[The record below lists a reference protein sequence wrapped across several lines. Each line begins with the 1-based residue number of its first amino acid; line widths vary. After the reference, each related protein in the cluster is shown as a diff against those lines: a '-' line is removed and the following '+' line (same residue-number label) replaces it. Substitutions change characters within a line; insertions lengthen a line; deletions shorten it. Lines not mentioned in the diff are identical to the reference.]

1 MAESNQGSVRF
12 ATETDWGETPAAV
25 SATEARIT
33 SEALAHNKQTV
44 ISQEV
49 RSDREIASV
58 LEVAQS
64 AAGPINFE
72 LSYGD
77 HEVMITNALRT
88 TLASARVASIS
99 TVFASTSFT
108 VPSTI
113 NLLGS
118 FSVGQWVRVTDDD
131 GATTASTAVQ
141 ISSLTSTVANVIGQT
156 FASVTTTSA
165 TILGRTVVNG
175 TTKGSMFLETSF
187 QDITAVKY
195 FTGMRVDT
203 LSLNIQ
209 SAQIVTGTFGFTGKR
224 GFTASTTKTSVVVSA
239 GTTSPMTAAVNVGT
253 LMEAS
258 TALANAV
265 QSITLNISNNMF
277 LRPQVG
283 SKATANPGDGS
294 VQVDGTLTAFFEDI
308 SLYEKMIDHTTS
320 NLSMRFTDAANNM
333 IVLTVHALKFSAG
346 DPAVPGLNQDVFL
359 PLNLIGFKHAG
370 VGKTV
375 RFDFLPA
382 SF

>member
-12 ATETDWGETPAAV
+12 ALESSWGETPAGV

-49 RSDREIASV
+49 RSDREIAAV

-64 AAGPINFE
+64 ASGPINFE
-72 LSYGD
+72 LAYGD

-88 TLASARVASIS
+88 TLASARVA
-99 TVFASTSFT
+99 TVSAVFTTTTLT
-108 VPSTI
+108 VPTTI
-113 NLLGS
+113 NLLDS
-118 FSVGQWVRVTDDD
+118 YSVGQWIRVTDDG

-141 ISSLTSTVANVIGQT
+141 ISALTSTIATVIGQT
-156 FASVTTTSA
+156 FATTITTSA
-165 TILGRTVVNG
+165 TIIGRTVVNG
-175 TTKGSMFLETSF
+175 TTKSSLFLETSF

-195 FTGMRVDT
+195 FTGMRADT
-203 LSLNIQ
+203 LSLNVQ
-209 SAQIVTGTFGFTGKR
+209 SAQIVTGKFSFTGKR
-224 GFTASTTKTSVVVSA
+224 GFTASTTQTSVVVSA
-239 GTTSPMTAAVNVGT
+239 GTTTPMTAAVNVGT

-265 QSITLNISNNMF
+265 QSITLNINNNMF

-283 SKATANPGDGS
+283 QKATANPGDGS
-294 VQVDGTLTAFFEDI
+294 VQVDGTLSVFFEDI
-308 SLYEKMIDHTTS
+308 SLYDKMIDHTTS
-320 NLSMRFTDAANNM
+320 NLSMRFTDVDNNM
-333 IVLTVHALKFSAG
+333 IVVTVHALKFSGG

-359 PLNLIGFKHAG
+359 PLNFLGFKQPG
-370 VGKTV
+370 VGKTI

-382 SF
+382 TF

>member
-12 ATETDWGETPAAV
+12 ATEATWGETPAAV

-49 RSDREIASV
+49 RSDREIAAV

-72 LSYGD
+72 LAYGD

-88 TLASARVASIS
+88 TLASARVASVS
-99 TVFASTSFT
+99 TVFATSSFT
-108 VPSTI
+108 VPTSI
-113 NLLGS
+113 NLLAS
-118 FSVGQWVRVTDDD
+118 FNVGQWVRVTDDG
-131 GATTASTAVQ
+131 GATTVSTAVQ
-141 ISSLTSTVANVIGQT
+141 ISALTSTVATVIGQT
-156 FASVTTTSA
+156 FATAITASA

-175 TTKGSMFLETSF
+175 TTKGSLFLETNF

-195 FTGMRVDT
+195 FTGMRADT
-203 LSLNIQ
+203 LNLNIQ

-224 GFTASTTKTSVVVSA
+224 GFAASTTQTSVVVSA
-239 GTTSPMTAAVNVGT
+239 GTTTPMTAAVNVGT
-253 LMEAS
+253 LIEAS
-258 TALANAV
+258 TALANAI

-283 SKATANPGDGS
+283 QKATANPGDGS
-294 VQVDGTLTAFFEDI
+294 VQVDGTLTAFFEDKT
-308 SLYEKMIDHTTS
+308 LYDKMINHTTS
-320 NLSMRFTDAANNM
+320 NLSMRFTDDANNM
-333 IVLTVHALKFSAG
+333 IILTVHALKFSGG
-346 DPAVPGLNQDVFL
+346 DPTVPGLNQDVFL
-359 PLNLIGFKHAG
+359 PLNFMGFKHPG

-382 SF
+382 TF